1 VSPPA
6 LGAVSVVRMVKS
18 QMADLISVVV
28 STYNREDALDAV
40 LRSLS
45 RQTDRQFEVVVADD
59 GSDAATTRVV
69 ESWSHLPVPLK
80 HVRHEHH
87 GFRLAEIRNR
97 AILVS
102 AGSYCIFLD
111 GDCLVRPNFVAAHRR
126 LAEPG
131 CFVTGNRVQLSQNLS
146 RLILDERLEAETWPS
161 GHWAGHRAR
170 GDVNRFLPLLLLPL
184 GPLRKR
190 VGRRWRGAQGCNM
203 AFFRSDI
210 ERVDGFDAAFT
221 GWGRE
226 DSDMFVRLI
235 RHGVLRKDGRHAT
248 TVLHLWHPESDRSKL
263 PGNQEKLDLL
273 LRNERVRASQGLSTL
288 VTAPGSPQ
296 IPDSKLLTLVPEPM
310 CGSQATMNR
319 RGSR

>member
-1 VSPPA
+1 
-6 LGAVSVVRMVKS
+6 
-18 QMADLISVVV
+18 MADLISIVV
-28 STYNREDALDAV
+28 STYNREDALEAV

-45 RQTDRQFEVVVADD
+45 RQIDLEFEVVVADD
-59 GSDAATTRVV
+59 GSDAATARVV
-69 ESWSHLPVPLK
+69 ESWSHMPVALK
-80 HVRHEHH
+80 HVRHEDR

-97 AILVS
+97 AILAS
-102 AGSYCIFLD
+102 AGFYCIFLD

-131 CFVTGNRVQLSQNLS
+131 CFVTGNRVQLSQKLS
-146 RLILDERLEAETWPS
+146 RRILAERLEVETWPP
-161 GHWAGHRAR
+161 GYWAAHRVR
-170 GDVNRFLPLLLLPL
+170 GDINRLLPLLSLPL

-203 AFFRSDI
+203 ALFRSDI

-226 DSDMFVRLI
+226 DSDIFVRLI

-248 TVLHLWHPESDRSKL
+248 TVLHLWHLESDRSEL

-273 LRNERVRASQGLSTL
+273 LRCERVRASQGLSTL
-288 VTAPGSPQ
+288 GGHLAEPTDFPMPM
-296 IPDSKLLTLVPEPM
+296 PVP
-310 CGSQATMNR
+310 A
-319 RGSR
+319 

>member
-1 VSPPA
+1 
-6 LGAVSVVRMVKS
+6 
-18 QMADLISVVV
+18 MADLISIVV
-28 STYNREDALDAV
+28 STYNREDALEAV

-45 RQTDRQFEVVVADD
+45 RQIDLEFEVVVADD
-59 GSDAATTRVV
+59 GSDAATARVV
-69 ESWSHLPVPLK
+69 ESWSHMPVALK
-80 HVRHEHH
+80 HVRHEDR

-97 AILVS
+97 AILAS
-102 AGSYCIFLD
+102 AGFYCIFLD

-131 CFVTGNRVQLSQNLS
+131 CFVTGNRVQLSQKLS
-146 RLILDERLEAETWPS
+146 RRILAERLEVETWPP
-161 GHWAGHRAR
+161 GHWAAHRVR
-170 GDVNRFLPLLLLPL
+170 GDINRFLPLLRLPL

-203 AFFRSDI
+203 ALFRSDI

-226 DSDMFVRLI
+226 DSDIFVRLI

-248 TVLHLWHPESDRSKL
+248 TVLHLWHLESDRSEL

-273 LRNERVRASQGLSTL
+273 LRSERVRALQGLSTL
-288 VTAPGSPQ
+288 GGNWHNPQ
-296 IPDSKLLTLVPEPM
+296 ISRFPVP
-310 CGSQATMNR
+310 A
-319 RGSR
+319 

>member
-1 VSPPA
+1 
-6 LGAVSVVRMVKS
+6 
-18 QMADLISVVV
+18 MADLISVVV
-28 STYNREDALDAV
+28 STYNREDALEAV

-45 RQTDRQFEVVVADD
+45 RQIDLQFEVVVADD
-59 GSDAATTRVV
+59 GSDAATARVV
-69 ESWSHLPVPLK
+69 ESWSHMPVALK
-80 HVRHEHH
+80 HVRHEDR

-97 AILVS
+97 AILAS

-131 CFVTGNRVQLSQNLS
+131 CFVTGNRVQLSQKLS
-146 RLILDERLEAETWPS
+146 RRILAERLEVETWPP
-161 GHWAGHRAR
+161 GHWAAHRVR
-170 GDVNRFLPLLLLPL
+170 GDINRFLPLLRLPL

-203 AFFRSDI
+203 ALFRSDI

-235 RHGVLRKDGRHAT
+235 RHGVRRKDGRHAT
-248 TVLHLWHPESDRSKL
+248 TVLHLWHQQSDRSKL
-263 PGNQEKLDLL
+263 AANEEKLDLL
-273 LRNERVRASQGLSTL
+273 LRSERVGASQGLSTL
-288 VTAPGSPQ
+288 GEGTGPAHRF
-296 IPDSKLLTLVPEPM
+296 PEPI
-310 CGSQATMNR
+310 CHQA
-319 RGSR
+319 GSRACAEVAEPRALP

>member
-1 VSPPA
+1 
-6 LGAVSVVRMVKS
+6 MV
-18 QMADLISVVV
+18 DLISVVV

-59 GSDAATTRVV
+59 GSGAATTRVI
-69 ESWSHLPVPLK
+69 EGWSPRMPVTLK
-80 HVRHEHH
+80 HVWHQDR

-97 AILVS
+97 AILAS

-111 GDCLVRPNFVAAHRR
+111 GDCLVRADFVAAHRD

-131 CFVTGNRVQLSQNLS
+131 CFVTGNRVQLSQKLS
-146 RLILDERLEAETWPS
+146 RRILAERLEAETWRI
-161 GHWAGHRAR
+161 GDRVAQRIR
-170 GDVNRFLPLLLLPL
+170 GEVNRFLPLLRLPL

-226 DSDMFVRLI
+226 DSDIFVRLI
-235 RHGVLRKDGRHAT
+235 RSGVRRKDGRHAT
-248 TVLHLWHPESDRSKL
+248 TVLHLWHLESDRSEL

-273 LRNERVRASQGLSTL
+273 LRSER
-288 VTAPGSPQ
+288 
-296 IPDSKLLTLVPEPM
+296 
-310 CGSQATMNR
+310 
-319 RGSR
+319 

>member
-1 VSPPA
+1 MR
-6 LGAVSVVRMVKS
+6 G
-18 QMADLISVVV
+18 MADLISVIV

-59 GSDAATTRVV
+59 GSEAATTRVV
-69 ESWSHLPVPLK
+69 ESWSHMPVALK
-80 HVRHEHH
+80 HVRHEDR

-97 AILVS
+97 AILASV
-102 AGSYCIFLD
+102 GSYCIFLD
-111 GDCLVRPNFVAAHRR
+111 GDCLVRADFVAAHRR

-131 CFVTGNRVQLSQNLS
+131 RFVTGNRVQLSAELS
-146 RLILDERLEAETWPS
+146 RRILDEGLEPETWR
-161 GHWAGHRAR
+161 AGRWVARRAR
-170 GDVNRFLPLLLLPL
+170 GDVNRFLPLLQLPL

-190 VGRRWRGAQGCNM
+190 VGRRWQGAQGCNM
-203 AFFRSDI
+203 SLFRSDI

-263 PGNQEKLDLL
+263 PANQEKLDLL
-273 LRNERVRASQGLSTL
+273 LHSERVRALQGLSTL
-288 VTAPGSPQ
+288 REGAGDRLNQGEMRPSPATAAVRSLQ
-296 IPDSKLLTLVPEPM
+296 
-310 CGSQATMNR
+310 
-319 RGSR
+319 